1 MRTHWI
7 ALALCLATAGCGRS
21 FVLEFP
27 EAPPLPELFAE
38 EPPVSDPPEPLDCE
52 FMSVLIDYSRH
63 GDTRVAVAVAEAM
76 ADEFE
81 SLGTRVTSTRGEAFW
96 SLMILATQN
105 PRKNGYIF
113 TAMLS
118 ARNMN
123 EGYDPGVTVFR
134 REGEAEEEAED
145 VPVDGDG
152 GDAGKIPTM
161 YHGLSYGPD
170 SALDEQARLYV
181 RQAYAA
187 VFPYAEQLCD
197 LAANDLEREESIEEQ
212 LPEAPE
218 PL

>member
-1 MRTHWI
+1 
-7 ALALCLATAGCGRS
+7 
-21 FVLEFP
+21 
-27 EAPPLPELFAE
+27 
-38 EPPVSDPPEPLDCE
+38 
-52 FMSVLIDYSRH
+52 MSVLIDYSRH
-63 GDTRVAVAVAEAM
+63 GDTRIAVAVAEAM

-81 SLGTRVTSTRGEAFW
+81 SLGTRITSTRGDAFW
-96 SLMILATQN
+96 SLIVLASQN
-105 PRKNGYIF
+105 ARKDGYIF

-134 REGEAEEEAED
+134 RNGNEEEDED
-145 VPVDGDG
+145 EEQGS
-152 GDAGKIPTM
+152 ATGKIPTM
-161 YHGLSYGPD
+161 YHGLSYGPEK
-170 SALDEQARLYV
+170 ALEEQARLYV

-197 LAANDLEREESIEEQ
+197 LEETDRERENSLEDQ

>member
-1 MRTHWI
+1 MRGVWI
-7 ALALCLATAGCGRS
+7 ALVVCLATAGCGRS
-21 FVLEFP
+21 FVVEMP
-27 EAPPLPELFAE
+27 DAPLPGFFGE
-38 EPPVSDPPEPLDCE
+38 EPIDGADPIEPLDCQ

-81 SLGTRVTSTRGEAFW
+81 ALGTRITPVRSEAFW
-96 SLMILATQN
+96 SLMILATKDA
-105 PRKNGYIF
+105 RKTGYIF

-134 REGEAEEEAED
+134 REGDRGPEDGAED
-145 VPVDGDG
+145 GSEPGTE
-152 GDAGKIPTM
+152 GKIPTM
-161 YHGLSYGPD
+161 YHGLSYGPE
-170 SALDEQARLYV
+170 SALEEQARLYV
-181 RQAYAA
+181 RQAYDA

-197 LAANDLEREESIEEQ
+197 LAASDREREESLDAQ